1 MSFYLVFNN
10 FAQYFEPS
18 EPTDCIEDIKAAN
31 NNLVE
36 KPFQDAVADIQTILS
51 TKPENTIFPNVES
64 SLKNLVFTNDSDKT
78 AVPASQIVP
87 TFGLETELSKTIAEE
102 QNSKTE
108 TGDVGQNVIYEDFQS
123 LLKKFEV
130 SLQYRYDYAD
140 VFNSNREKENSQN
153 FSRIIEKN
161 LKKQR
166 AEQQE
171 DFEKFSQ
178 EKQAESLRESFK
190 QKRFAAQLQK

>member
-10 FAQYFEPS
+10 FTQYFHTS
-18 EPTDCIEDIKAAN
+18 EPADCVEDIVETN
-31 NNLVE
+31 NNSVE
-36 KPFQDAVADIQTILS
+36 KPFQDAVADIQTIIS
-51 TKPENTIFPNVES
+51 TKPETTIFSNVES
-64 SLKNLVFTNDSDKT
+64 SLKNPVFTNNSDKT
-78 AVPASQIVP
+78 AVSASQIVP
-87 TFGLETELSKTIAEE
+87 TFELETGLSKTTAEE
-102 QNSKTE
+102 QDSKTE

-140 VFNSNREKENSQN
+140 VFNSNREKKNSQN

-171 DFEKFSQ
+171 NFEKLLQ
-178 EKQAESLRESFK
+178 EKQAENLRESFK